1 MDTSLLFGVSLTA
14 SFLAGLL
21 ALFAPCCI
29 TFLFPSY
36 LGMVFKDKR
45 RVMYYTLV
53 YAAGLSII
61 LMPIALGFR
70 TAVYFLDSYHVPVYY
85 LGAVFMILM
94 GIMTVK
100 PLFHL
105 PKLAIPK
112 QSKTINTGSIFGLGV
127 MSGLT
132 SSCCAP
138 VLLAAVT
145 LVSLS
150 PSLLQAAVVALVYVM
165 GVVMPLFVMS
175 LLYKQLAN
183 KIESVG
189 KREIAKVMK
198 YLGAGIFII
207 TGVLIAV
214 FNYQGKIVMNQME
227 PYSQSIRMIVFQIT
241 RYLQN
246 PILDVSL
253 FLIVL
258 FAFYKLLK
266 YSTKNE
272 E

>member
-1 MDTSLLFGVSLTA
+1 MDSNFLFGISLTA
-14 SFLAGLL
+14 SFLAGVL

-36 LGMVFKDKR
+36 LGMVFKEKKK
-45 RVMYYTLV
+45 VMYYTMV

-70 TAVYFLDSYHVPVYY
+70 AVVYFLDSYHAPVYY
-85 LGAVFMILM
+85 LGAGFMILM
-94 GIMTVK
+94 GIMTIK

-105 PKLAIPK
+105 PKLAIPR
-112 QSKTINTGSIFGLGV
+112 QNKTINTGSIFGLGI

-150 PSLLQAAVVALVYVM
+150 PSLLQASVVALVYVM
-165 GVVMPLFVMS
+165 GVVMPLFLMS
-175 LLYKQLAN
+175 MLYKKLAT
-183 KIESVG
+183 KIEIAG
-189 KREIAKVMK
+189 KREIASVMK
-198 YLGAGIFII
+198 YIGAGVFIV
-207 TGVLIAV
+207 TGLLIAI

-227 PYSQSIRMIVFQIT
+227 PYSQSLRLVVFEIA
-241 RYLQN
+241 RYFRN
-246 PILDVSL
+246 PILDISI

-258 FAFYKLLK
+258 FVFYKLLR
-266 YSTKNE
+266 YSAINE